1 MRKEE
6 WMLYWYIDMWK
17 NATNFDGRSRRKAY
31 WMVVLVNFVITF
43 IMAALSL
50 FFWIIDVIMTIYCI
64 ALILPGISL
73 GIRRLHDIGKS
84 GWWLLI
90 GFVPIIGSVVLLIFY
105 CMDSVPG
112 ENEYGPNPKEVGYRT
127 DVF

>member
-1 MRKEE
+1 MRREE

-31 WMVVLVNFVITF
+31 WMVVLVNFVISF
-43 IMAALSL
+43 ILATLSV
-50 FFWIIDVIMTIYCI
+50 FFWIFDVITTIYCI

-90 GFVPIIGSVVLLIFY
+90 GFVPIIGAVVLLIFY

-112 ENEYGPNPKEVGYRT
+112 ENEYGPNPKEVDYRT